1 MKRLTMRNEN
11 GEAGVYLYSDPEDIK
26 SILQETKRKQKEVM
40 ERLAAYEDTGLTP
53 EEIMDGKMLTGWIPC
68 SERLPS
74 EEEFLKSYLR
84 NHYAAEFL
92 VQIYGASRPTTLYY
106 RDGVWFDDDFDKHN
120 VIAWQPLPEP
130 WEGDKE

>member
-1 MKRLTMRNEN
+1 MNRLTKRTQKGAALKLDNPRTEK
-11 GEAGVYLYSDPEDIK
+11 EA
-26 SILQETKRKQKEVM
+26 RKQLHDKYLLAIEK
-40 ERLAAYEDTGLTP
+40 LAAYEDTGLTP

-106 RDGVWFDDDFDKHN
+106 RDGVWFDDDFDKYN
-120 VIAWQPLPEP
+120 VIAWMPLPEP

>member
-40 ERLAAYEDTGLTP
+40 ERLAAYEDTGITP

-68 SERLPS
+68 SEKLPEDG
-74 EEEFLKSYLR
+74 EEV
-84 NHYAAEFL
+84 L
-92 VQIYGASRPTTLYY
+92 VSCKNGYVDKDTFYSD
-106 RDGVWFDDDFDKHN
+106 DGCYFDSGRELDD
-120 VIAWQPLPEP
+120 VLAWQPLPMAYK
-130 WEGDKE
+130 EGEQE